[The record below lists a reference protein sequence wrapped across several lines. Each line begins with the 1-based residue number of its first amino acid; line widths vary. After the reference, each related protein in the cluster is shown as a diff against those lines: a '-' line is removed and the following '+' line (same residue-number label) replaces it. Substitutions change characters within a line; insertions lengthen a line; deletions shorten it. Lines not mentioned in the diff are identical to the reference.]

1 MPFSDYRTTSGYGY
15 RTHPV
20 TGQRGS
26 FHAGID
32 LVKAHRSPIKA
43 FTAGK
48 VVYAGEGKK
57 GSGLGGYGIVVLIE
71 DDYGYGHLYAHLHSA
86 AVKTGQ
92 VVNAGDVIG
101 RQGATGNVTG
111 AHLHYEISKTTSPHY
126 GWTADK
132 TKSTVDPT
140 QYLRNYK
147 PKKVAQ
153 KSVAWKRVDG
163 DWKGQTLRNGQF
175 GKPVEQLQTMLATN
189 NPPFYPE
196 KGAKNNGVDGYFG
209 AKTEDAV
216 KRFQSYYGLAVDGLA
231 GKKTYAKLKKNAGA
245 AKAKAIKVGDKVA
258 IKKSA
263 KNYANTGAKVIAIP
277 ARVKGDRKS
286 VV

>member
-1 MPFSDYRTTSGYGY
+1 MPFKAYRQTSGYGY
-15 RTHPV
+15 RTHPI
-20 TGQRGS
+20 TGKRGS

-32 LVKAHRSPIKA
+32 LVKNSGGVNAPIEA
-43 FTAGK
+43 FIGGK

-57 GSGLGGYGIVVLIE
+57 GSGLGGYGIVILIE

-111 AHLHYEISKTTSPHY
+111 VHLHYEISKTTSPHY

-153 KSVAWKRVDG
+153 KSVAWKRVEG
-163 DWKGQTLRNGQF
+163 NWTGQTLRHGQF
-175 GKPVEQLQTMLATN
+175 GEPVEQKQ
-189 NPPFYPE
+189 
-196 KGAKNNGVDGYFG
+196 
-209 AKTEDAV
+209 
-216 KRFQSYYGLAVDGLA
+216 R
-231 GKKTYAKLKKNAGA
+231 
-245 AKAKAIKVGDKVA
+245 
-258 IKKSA
+258 
-263 KNYANTGAKVIAIP
+263 
-277 ARVKGDRKS
+277 
-286 VV
+286 